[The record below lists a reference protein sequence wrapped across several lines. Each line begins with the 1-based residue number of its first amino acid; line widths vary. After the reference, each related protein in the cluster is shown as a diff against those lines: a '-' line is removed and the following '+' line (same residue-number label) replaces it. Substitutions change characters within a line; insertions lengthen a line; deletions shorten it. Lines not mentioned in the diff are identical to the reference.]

1 MAVSS
6 IWFASV
12 LPWVLWEKV
21 MLQFLV
27 HILIGTV
34 RVAVRQAMDWFSC

>member
-1 MAVSS
+1 MAVST

-12 LPWVLWEKV
+12 LLWVLWEKV

-27 HILIGTV
+27 HILIATV